1 MRGIGDFGGLFALIS
16 LHFLTFYILFSL
28 SLTEVG
34 LLGLLEVR
42 GPLAVRAVD
51 ICAAYSTY
59 PGTAEQA
66 KRSETVSDL
75 ARRIDWN
82 LSTVRSLQHSLAI
95 VVARVAKTVVPV
107 QPFPYSVC
115 SNIASQDSRTDL

>member
-1 MRGIGDFGGLFALIS
+1 M
-16 LHFLTFYILFSL
+16 
-28 SLTEVG
+28 
-34 LLGLLEVR
+34 
-42 GPLAVRAVD
+42 PLADENSRGKASD
-51 ICAAYSTY
+51 DDAS
-59 PGTAEQA
+59 
-66 KRSETVSDL
+66 RSETVSDL